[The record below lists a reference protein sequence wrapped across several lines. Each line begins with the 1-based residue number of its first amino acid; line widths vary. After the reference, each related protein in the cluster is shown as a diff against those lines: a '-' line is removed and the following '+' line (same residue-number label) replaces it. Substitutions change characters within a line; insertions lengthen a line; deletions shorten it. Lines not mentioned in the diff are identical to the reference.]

1 MPLVNKIQ
9 HLGFVPRG
17 DLGRSRVA
25 LCGVFAAHG
34 FIYASWAVRVP
45 AVKQQTG
52 ASPAALGLALLG
64 LSAGAVATMLIAGA
78 LCQRFGN
85 RPVAVI
91 CCALLSITLVLPAL
105 AHSAVTLGLA
115 LAVFGAAYG
124 GLNVAMNSIAVD
136 LVTAL
141 DRPVMPSFHAAW
153 SFGGLAG
160 AGIGGLLAPHL
171 SPVRHLLLVALA
183 GLLVTAIAG
192 RSLLS
197 ADPAEVAAEA
207 DRIDA
212 DCTSQS
218 SIDADRA
225 SQSSTDADGANS
237 SGRPLR
243 QVPVRHPALGTVR
256 AVGLFGLIGLCA
268 AYDEGAI
275 GDWGALHLRQDLGAS
290 AGLAAAGYAAF
301 ALAEA
306 TGRLSGTTLLE
317 RLGRTRVL
325 VLGSLA
331 ACAGMLVAALAP
343 DVWLALAG
351 FAVTGLGLANL
362 FPAAM
367 TRAGLLAGSA
377 GVALA
382 SMLGYSG
389 FLLGPPAIGFLA
401 NEFGLRVG
409 LTTLSFLA
417 LVAAFIAYLSR
428 DTVSMVRPM
437 PAEAFSAITPDGSIE
452 GSFIGSGPPLLLLH
466 GGPAMTDYM
475 DMLGEETGGWRSI
488 RYQQR
493 GLPPSAVHGSLT
505 VEGHVADAIA
515 VLDSLQVDRA
525 VVLGHSWGGYLALHL
540 ALSHPDRVAGLVLV
554 DPLGAVGD
562 GGAAETGQ
570 HLHERLLP
578 AAVQQYGEIEARLAG
593 PDPTDADMLASLRL
607 IWPGYFADPATAP
620 PIPSYI
626 RVSVAGYVAAFASV
640 AQHFAGGFGEKLR
653 DLGIP
658 AVFVLGELSPMPVGQ
673 GRQTAALLPMAE
685 VTVVPA
691 AGHLPWH
698 EEPGCV
704 AAALGRIRE
713 LAAIPDA
720 P

>member
-1 MPLVNKIQ
+1 M
-9 HLGFVPRG
+9 PRG
-17 DLGRSRVA
+17 GLGRSRVA
-25 LCGVFAAHG
+25 LCAVFGAHG

-52 ASPAALGLALLG
+52 ASSAALGLALLCM
-64 LSAGAVATMLIAGA
+64 SAGAVATMLVAGA
-78 LCQRFGN
+78 LCRRFGN

-91 CCALLSITLVLPAL
+91 SCTLLSVTLVLPTL
-105 AHSAVTLGLA
+105 ARSATTLGLT

-136 LVTAL
+136 LVAAL
-141 DRPVMPSFHAAW
+141 RRPIMPSFHAGW

-171 SPVRHLLLVALA
+171 SPFRHLLLVALA

-192 RSLLS
+192 RTLLS
-197 ADPAEVAAEA
+197 TAAAAAAVEA
-207 DRIDA
+207 DRA
-212 DCTSQS
+212 DPS
-218 SIDADRA
+218 SR
-225 SQSSTDADGANS
+225 SS
-237 SGRPLR
+237 R
-243 QVPVRHPALGTVR
+243 QVPARHGALGTVR

-362 FPAAM
+362 FPAAI

-401 NEFGLRVG
+401 NEWGLRVG

-417 LVAAFIAYLSR
+417 LAAAVIAYLSR
-428 DTVSMVRPM
+428 DAVSMVSLM
-437 PAEAFSAITPDGSIE
+437 PAEAFSATTPDGSIE
-452 GSFIGSGPPLLLLH
+452 GSSKGSGPPLLLLH

-475 DMLGEETGGWRSI
+475 DMLGEETSGWRSI

-493 GLPPSAVHGSLT
+493 GLPPSAMHGSLT

-515 VLDSLQVDRA
+515 VLDALRVDRA

-540 ALSHPDRVAGLVLV
+540 ARTYPDRVAGLVIV

-562 GGAAETGQ
+562 GGAAEIGK

-578 AAVQQYGEIEARLAG
+578 TAVQQHAEIAARLEK
-593 PDPTDADMLASLRL
+593 PDPADADMLASLRL
-607 IWPGYFADPATAP
+607 VWPGYFADPAAAP
-620 PIPSYI
+620 PLPSNI
-626 RVSVAGYVAAFASV
+626 RVSVAGYMATFASV
-640 AQHFAGGFGEKLR
+640 GQHFVDGFGEKMR
-653 DLGIP
+653 DLRIP
-658 AVFVLGELSPMPVGQ
+658 TVFVLGELSPMPVSQ
-673 GRQTAALLPMAE
+673 GEQTAALLPMAE

-698 EEPGCV
+698 EQPGCI